1 MEDKLS
7 IVQEQRA
14 KNAELKAK
22 SRALKLKKLS
32 LILIQIKQVWNLN
45 SDLFV
50 CVFMLG
56 EAAKDVGVIVPIAP
70 ASADDEDGPPEQ
82 ISNEEAVAKHLKLEM
97 SIAAS
102 ASARV
107 NPFSESTQYFDW
119 LNLEKTYRELS
130 PAEQQYFVTASLAG
144 HFE

>member
-1 MEDKLS
+1 MARNWCDELTMEDKLS

-32 LILIQIKQVWNLN
+32 
-45 SDLFV
+45 
-50 CVFMLG
+50 

-70 ASADDEDGPPEQ
+70 AS
-82 ISNEEAVAKHLKLEM
+82 
-97 SIAAS
+97 AAS

>member
-1 MEDKLS
+1 MLE
-7 IVQEQRA
+7 
-14 KNAELKAK
+14 
-22 SRALKLKKLS
+22 S
-32 LILIQIKQVWNLN
+32 LCPLLQL
-45 SDLFV
+45 L
-50 CVFMLG
+50 
-56 EAAKDVGVIVPIAP
+56 
-70 ASADDEDGPPEQ
+70 Q

-130 PAEQQYFVTASLAG
+130 PAEQQYFVSSLLLILTLL
-144 HFE
+144 

>member
-1 MEDKLS
+1 
-7 IVQEQRA
+7 
-14 KNAELKAK
+14 
-22 SRALKLKKLS
+22 
-32 LILIQIKQVWNLN
+32 
-45 SDLFV
+45 
-50 CVFMLG
+50 
-56 EAAKDVGVIVPIAP
+56 
-70 ASADDEDGPPEQ
+70 
-82 ISNEEAVAKHLKLEM
+82 M